1 MQKAIGKIGM
11 INYIPEPVK
20 NSGWYQR
27 HDYESFEIK
36 QNHGLWYTKTRQKSL
51 WVLTETMETNN
62 IETT

>member
-1 MQKAIGKIGM
+1 M